1 MGQTELVHLALAEP
15 NSKHRGRQ
23 GRETGCFIP
32 AGAIRVDGKLMLKSL
47 NSPMTCRLQ
56 ILRGAFPEHCG
67 LGVQG
72 LDGS

>member
-23 GRETGCFIP
+23 GRETGCFIL

-47 NSPMTCRLQ
+47 NSPMTCRLH